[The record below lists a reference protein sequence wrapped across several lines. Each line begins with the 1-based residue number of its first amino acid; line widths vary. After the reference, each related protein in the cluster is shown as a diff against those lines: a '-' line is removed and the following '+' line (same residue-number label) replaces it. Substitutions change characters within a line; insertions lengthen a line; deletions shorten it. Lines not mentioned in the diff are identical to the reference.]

1 MNLWTFLG
9 IRTGLV
15 DTRSEDTDGHTLRP
29 VLVDTR
35 SDFTDGLALWPKPCQ
50 LYGRETL
57 RPSRKIQ
64 ISEIDKLYG
73 RSNFMAKTVTTLRT
87 IKLYGRSDFTDGQTL
102 RTVRL
107 YGRPNFTDGQSLRTV
122 RLYGRLHFT
131 DGQLETFTRV
141 RIACRRR
148 ENFEVQLPYKKE
160 IPLDL
165 ARRRRENFDI

>member
-1 MNLWTFLG
+1 MILWTFLG
-9 IRTGLV
+9 IRTGLI

-87 IKLYGRSDFTDGQTL
+87 IKLYGRSDFTDRQTL
-102 RTVRL
+102 YTL
-107 YGRPNFTDGQSLRTV
+107 AAGAKILIFS
-122 RLYGRLHFT
+122 
-131 DGQLETFTRV
+131 
-141 RIACRRR
+141 
-148 ENFEVQLPYKKE
+148 
-160 IPLDL
+160 DL
-165 ARRRRENFDI
+165 I